1 MNCLLNYVGI
11 RSCGVAPESGVF
23 INQFPGMST
32 ELMDKIASQ
41 DQVTFIQVWKDIQ
54 NSAYLRFKS
63 VVQDA
68 LVSFGSARFD
78 QILYQTQKPF
88 VQQWAKVEPKP
99 EEAIF
104 RGVIATITGSR
115 YVGLKVKNILVFNSG
130 NTDVQYVDVRLVET
144 QTGKILWQES
154 ITMQPGMNKIFVNE
168 TFFSDWNAINIALLV
183 DCTNLPTLDGTF
195 MDYGAFGWGNLMD
208 SCPSQFSCWVNQG
221 YSIYPITADLNY
233 ESGNDWNND
242 NSQSGVYWD
251 AELIASLDAFI
262 CSQKE
267 DLLDAWTN
275 LLCYYTLWTKMSS
288 NRVNWF
294 TNSNQEITNS
304 NMATYDTQF
313 KDAIKIWA
321 NQLNLQG
328 EGMAFNYED
337 AAIFQ
342 NRGRMP

>member
-11 RSCGVAPESGVF
+11 RSCGTAPESGVF

-41 DQVTFIQVWKDIQ
+41 DQVTFSQVWKDIQ

-115 YVGLKVKNILVFNSG
+115 YVGLKVKNILVYNSG

-144 QTGKILWQES
+144 QTGKS
-154 ITMQPGMNKIFVNE
+154 
-168 TFFSDWNAINIALLV
+168 
-183 DCTNLPTLDGTF
+183 
-195 MDYGAFGWGNLMD
+195 FGRK
-208 SCPSQFSCWVNQG
+208 V
-221 YSIYPITADLNY
+221 
-233 ESGNDWNND
+233 
-242 NSQSGVYWD
+242 
-251 AELIASLDAFI
+251 
-262 CSQKE
+262 
-267 DLLDAWTN
+267 
-275 LLCYYTLWTKMSS
+275 
-288 NRVNWF
+288 
-294 TNSNQEITNS
+294 
-304 NMATYDTQF
+304 
-313 KDAIKIWA
+313 
-321 NQLNLQG
+321 
-328 EGMAFNYED
+328 
-337 AAIFQ
+337 
-342 NRGRMP
+342 